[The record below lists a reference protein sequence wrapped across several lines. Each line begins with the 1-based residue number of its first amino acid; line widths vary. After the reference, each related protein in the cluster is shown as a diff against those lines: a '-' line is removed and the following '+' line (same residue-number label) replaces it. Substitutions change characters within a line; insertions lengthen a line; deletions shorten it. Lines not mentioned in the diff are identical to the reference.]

1 MRYLPKLQQLRIFN
15 EIVKHGSI
23 HAAAKSLH
31 LSQPALTYSMREL
44 EQTLD
49 ATLMIRSHDGIV
61 LTEAG
66 QTFSSYS
73 LYIIQELERATI
85 DIISINNKVES
96 TVSFGMSSLLA
107 VTILSSVIKD
117 FKKYND
123 TTKIIIKE
131 AQLSTLLPCLRE
143 GMLEFAVG
151 TVSDNMLL
159 NNYNV
164 DLLFDAPFSIVAR
177 KDHPLVKSTSL
188 EQLKDAKWLFPETN
202 MGYYNSLYHS
212 SIIDFNKSKNKP
224 IFSDSSVCI
233 LNMVIKDDYLTIL
246 SKARLAQPEFRDVL
260 VPLQIKEL
268 LPCAQYGLIYLR
280 NHPLSAPARK
290 LIDIIK
296 YHCKTYNWSPD
307 DI

>member
-1 MRYLPKLQQLRIFN
+1 MLYLPKLQQLRIFN

-44 EQTLD
+44 EQTLG

-66 QTFSSYS
+66 QAFSSYS
-73 LYIIQELERATI
+73 LYIIKELERATI
-85 DIISINNKVES
+85 DIIGINNKVES

-117 FKKYND
+117 FKKNND
-123 TTKIIIKE
+123 STKIIIKE

-151 TVSDNMLL
+151 TISDNMLL

-164 DLLFDAPFSIVAR
+164 ELLFDAPFSIVAR
-177 KDHPLVKSTSL
+177 KDHPLVKSTSF
-188 EQLKDAKWLFPETN
+188 EQLRDAKWLLPETN
-202 MGYYNSLYHS
+202 MGYYNSLYNS
-212 SIIDFNKSKNKP
+212 SIIDFNKNKSRP
-224 IFSDSSVCI
+224 VFSDSSVCI

-246 SKARLAQPEFRDVL
+246 SKARLAQPEFRDIL
-260 VPLQIKEL
+260 VPLPVNQS

-280 NHPLSAPARK
+280 NHPLSSHAKK
-290 LIDIIK
+290 LIDIIRH
-296 YHCKTYNWSPD
+296 HCSIYNWSPD

>member
-66 QTFSSYS
+66 QAFSSYS

-117 FKKYND
+117 FKKNND

-159 NNYNV
+159 NNYNI
-164 DLLFDAPFSIVAR
+164 DLLFDAPFSIVAK

-280 NHPLSAPARK
+280 NHPLSSPARK

-296 YHCKTYNWSPD
+296 YHCKAYNWSPD